1 MEQAIFSSQTSLWQN
16 EGDLPLRV
24 VVAFAASTLQSMSR
38 ARRAIPDATDV
49 HAYRTAPAALTVRQ
63 TGDLLGTLLN
73 QQLCCDLTQLTQAQ
87 VEAKPIAHH
96 TDSSRRSRPGEKRQS
111 ITDWSGA
118 AQSFAYQ

>member
-16 EGDLPLRV
+16 EGDWPLRGQYAPKHV
-24 VVAFAASTLQSMSR
+24 PR
-38 ARRAIPDATDV
+38 APSHRPDATDV

-111 ITDWSGA
+111 ITD
-118 AQSFAYQ
+118 